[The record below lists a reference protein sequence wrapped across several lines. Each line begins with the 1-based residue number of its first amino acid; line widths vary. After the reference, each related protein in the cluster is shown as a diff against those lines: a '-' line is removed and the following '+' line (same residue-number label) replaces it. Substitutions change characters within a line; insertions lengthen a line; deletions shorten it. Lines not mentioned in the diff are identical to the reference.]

1 MLFDNSN
8 FAMSFQ
14 MKRKYWFYLI
24 ILPKQNN
31 FGNKIPEPYLHCEW
45 NEPVIF
51 DQMGKQ
57 FTAINQDSK
66 IVNQG
71 FPIEEIIG
79 SHQKIPITGNKI
91 QVNILSKNCFN
102 TMYIS

>member
-1 MLFDNSN
+1 M
-8 FAMSFQ
+8 
-14 MKRKYWFYLI
+14 
-24 ILPKQNN
+24 
-31 FGNKIPEPYLHCEW
+31 
-45 NEPVIF
+45 IF

-57 FTAINQDSK
+57 FTAVNQDSK

-79 SHQKIPITGNKI
+79 SHQEIPITINKI

-102 TMYIS
+102 TTYQFFWAVQVGSIPKKNNAKVCYF

>member
-1 MLFDNSN
+1 MTLDYD
-8 FAMSFQ
+8 
-14 MKRKYWFYLI
+14 YWGMFY
-24 ILPKQNN
+24 
-31 FGNKIPEPYLHCEW
+31 EPYLHCEW

-79 SHQKIPITGNKI
+79 SHQKIPMTRNKI
-91 QVNILSKNCFN
+91 QVNILSKK
-102 TMYIS
+102 ILILS

>member
-1 MLFDNSN
+1 MTLDYD
-8 FAMSFQ
+8 
-14 MKRKYWFYLI
+14 YWGMFY
-24 ILPKQNN
+24 
-31 FGNKIPEPYLHCEW
+31 EPYLHCEW

-57 FTAINQDSK
+57 FTAVNQDSK

-79 SHQKIPITGNKI
+79 SHQEIPITINNI
-91 QVNILSKNCFN
+91 QVNILSACILSKNYFN
-102 TMYIS
+102 TTYQWDIK